1 MDTTE
6 VETHWKRAG
15 YLDVE
20 TKQGTLNVSTPP
32 HAHAFDARGLMLA
45 GEITLTVQG
54 QSRTFHAGET
64 FEMAAGCVH
73 SEQYGPEGATYLLG
87 CKHHAAGV

>member
-20 TKQGTLNVSTPP
+20 TKQVMPNVSMQP
-32 HAHAFDARGLMLA
+32 HAHAFDARGLILV
-45 GEITLTVQG
+45 GELTLTSQG
-54 QSRTFHAGET
+54 QSRTFRAGET

-73 SEQYGPEGATYLLG
+73 SEQYGPEGTTYLLG
-87 CKHHAAGV
+87 RKHHASGV